1 MIEGLETSTSFKINK
16 LNLYTSDGQYL
27 DIRGLMLELD
37 IFEDIFSPCMT
48 GSIRLADGLDLLST
62 FKIHGNEFLEI
73 EIDKPSLEKPLKKVF
88 RVYKVSDR
96 AFGTNLQNYTIYFCS
111 EELLLAQLLIISKS
125 YKGIQ
130 ISEIIRDILQNY
142 LQVNPKKLNAF
153 FQSTERA
160 FDIIIPRLDP
170 LEAIMW
176 LLGKAYA
183 ANDTLFFFYENREG
197 FNLVSYETLL
207 KQPTFEKYYKDIKIT
222 DDPIGNMQSFNMLT
236 IKEDFDVI
244 KSMRY
249 GAFSSR
255 YNSLDLA
262 TKTFKTDIYN
272 SIGTKRKGILN
283 KEVTMNTFENRLGT
297 NFYNSFDGMI
307 KYGLVSDSELLRNP
321 MLPEEWLAPT
331 ASRLAQLQ
339 GFKMIG
345 TIPGDILM
353 RAGSVIEVE
362 LPKIVPQDKIPE
374 KNATRTGRYLVS
386 AVHHRFVADTFV
398 CVIEMLSDSISE
410 FMPAPNNTSSKLRE
424 LTRS

>member
-1 MIEGLETSTSFKINK
+1 MIEGLENSRSFKINK
-16 LNLYTSDGQYL
+16 LNLYTSDGQFL

-48 GSIRLADGLDLLST
+48 GSITLADGLDLLSS

-73 EIDKPSLEKPLKKVF
+73 EIDKPSLEQPIKKVF

-111 EELLLAQLLIISKS
+111 EELLLSQLLIISKS
-125 YKGIQ
+125 YRGIK

-183 ANDTLFFFYENREG
+183 TNDSLFFFYENREG
-197 FNLVSYETLL
+197 YNLVSYETLL
-207 KQPTFEKYYKDIKIT
+207 KQPIFEKYYKDFKVT
-222 DDPIGNMQSFNMLT
+222 DEPIGNMQSFNMLS
-236 IKEDFDVI
+236 IKEDFDTI

-249 GAFSSR
+249 GAFSST

-262 TKTFKTDIYN
+262 TKTFKSDIYN
-272 SIGTKRKGILN
+272 STGLKQKGILN
-283 KEVTMNTFENRLGT
+283 KEVTMNLFENRLGS

-353 RAGSVIEVE
+353 RAGNIIEVE

-374 KNATRTGRYLVS
+374 KNSTRTGKYLVS
-386 AVHHRFVADTFV
+386 SVHHRFIADQFV
-398 CVIEMLSDSISE
+398 CIIEMLSDSISE
-410 FMPAPNNTSSKLRE
+410 FMPAPNNSSSKLRE
-424 LTRS
+424 LAKS